1 MIIQCDFDGTITRN
15 NLSVLLREKYA
26 HGDWHKIDADYLHG
40 RLTVEQS
47 NKLQFALSS
56 GLDFYIETVLAQIGM
71 PDLELHCGQTSF
83 GKDGIA
89 VSYTNPEGSI
99 IDMGFKR
106 KYLSWLKKR
115 GENIIYIGDGLS
127 DLEAAHHADHV
138 FATGIYC
145 TRFAFFD
152 NSMLCLPVVPTPTPF
167 TMDSWENRGQAEICY
182 LPIPIWAVSKSLLHP
197 LGSSLN
203 SHWQA
208 MSSGL
213 FRGGSFRGVTFIL
226 GLVQWAVLVKV
237 GGSTS

>member
-47 NKLQFALSS
+47 NKLQFARIKESKEKLQEFVRQHIEVMPGFSEFVRYCRESAIPFVIVSS

-138 FATGIYC
+138 FATGHLL
-145 TRFAFFD
+145 R
-152 NSMLCLPVVPTPTPF
+152 LL
-167 TMDSWENRGQAEICY
+167 RAESVDY
-182 LPIPIWAVSKSLLHP
+182 STFSDFYDLLHQVP
-197 LGSSLN
+197 LL
-203 SHWQA
+203 
-208 MSSGL
+208 
-213 FRGGSFRGVTFIL
+213 R
-226 GLVQWAVLVKV
+226 
-237 GGSTS
+237 